1 MSTCSYWIWK
11 AHSRFSVGCFYRRGG
26 GGVFVAPGGG
36 EGFVAPDG
44 GVVVERSY
52 NEGMVA
58 AVLRRDG

>member
-1 MSTCSYWIWK
+1 M
-11 AHSRFSVGCFYRRGG
+11 
-26 GGVFVAPGGG
+26 FVAPGGG

-44 GVVVERSY
+44 GFVVERSY